1 MRKGGEDLK
10 KFLSA
15 VVQGSVVRVGVL
27 RWSCAAS
34 LFFSHSA
41 CSCVTAARYSVQQY
55 SEGMGLVTL
64 LEYEG
69 RIYPSETSY
78 CVLVGFVLR
87 AMDSRVTA

>member
-34 LFFSHSA
+34 LFSATPPAHVLQRRATVCSSTARVWVWLLCLSMRAVYTRVKQVIVSWWASFS
-41 CSCVTAARYSVQQY
+41 VRWI
-55 SEGMGLVTL
+55 LV
-64 LEYEG
+64 
-69 RIYPSETSY
+69 
-78 CVLVGFVLR
+78 
-87 AMDSRVTA
+87 